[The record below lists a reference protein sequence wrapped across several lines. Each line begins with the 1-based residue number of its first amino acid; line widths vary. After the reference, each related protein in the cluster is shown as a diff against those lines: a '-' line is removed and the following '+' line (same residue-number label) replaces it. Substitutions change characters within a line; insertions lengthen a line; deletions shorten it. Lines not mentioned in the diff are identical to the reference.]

1 MNYDKGEDFI
11 RKLID
16 ENKIMANNKPLNSE
30 DDIKNR
36 LKSIDKNEAIKKLNE
51 LGLGNI
57 ADKIKNISDEELIKM
72 ISKNPALLKKINSFL
87 K

>member
-11 RKLID
+11 KKLIE
-16 ENKIMANNKPLNSE
+16 ENKLTANHKPLNSE
-30 DDIKNR
+30 DDIKKR
-36 LKSIDKNEAIKKLNE
+36 IKSIDKNEAIKKLNE

-57 ADKIKNISDEELIKM
+57 AEKIKNISDDELVKM